1 MLSNCH
7 SAGFRYAL
15 APLLL
20 RYCTAQKLF
29 APLQH
34 VVEDSRDRTAM
45 GLALLVSVNKYW
57 FFKKV
62 FIMAKGSQ
70 FWGNASGK
78 LGEQVLYRAGGEQRA
93 RTYVARIKNPR
104 TEGQAVNRLS
114 MRNFATAFRA
124 FKDVIRLSFPNRP
137 VKESGFNAFI
147 KANKTASSAAISALA
162 ANSGYFVPKGLTISK
177 GNLGAILG
185 AFIVTPEGGRET
197 FEFNRFNVTGMSLS
211 EVQAI
216 AAPLGLT
223 VTDLDSL
230 DPVENETPSAAQ
242 VGKFLEL
249 IGYKSDATV
258 TCLQA
263 DYADEGFERVAPNVS
278 FTIYFNN
285 PYIMCTIH
293 FTDAEDA
300 TQDTTYMAVMVSQK
314 VDGKVDVTTSSFVPS
329 NNNTVL
335 ADQFVQ
341 GGDVYDELLNAY
353 VKNSEVLPSAV

>member
-1 MLSNCH
+1 
-7 SAGFRYAL
+7 
-15 APLLL
+15 
-20 RYCTAQKLF
+20 
-29 APLQH
+29 
-34 VVEDSRDRTAM
+34 
-45 GLALLVSVNKYW
+45 
-57 FFKKV
+57 
-62 FIMAKGSQ
+62 MAKGSQ

-124 FKDVIRLSFPNRP
+124 YKDVIRLSFPNRP
-137 VKESGFNAFI
+137 IKESGFNAFI
-147 KANKTASSAAISALA
+147 KANKTANSAAISALA
-162 ANSGYFVPKGLTISK
+162 ANAGYFVPKGLTISK
-177 GNLGAILG
+177 GNLGDIKG
-185 AFIVTPEGGRET
+185 SWVTSPEGETET
-197 FEFNRFNVTGMSLS
+197 FEFSRFNTSGMSLS
-211 EVQAI
+211 EIQAI

-223 VTDLDSL
+223 ITDLDSL
-230 DPVENETPSAAQ
+230 DPVENKTPSAAQ
-242 VGKFLEL
+242 VGQFLAL

-278 FTIYFNN
+278 FMVYFNN
-285 PYIMCTIH
+285 PHIVCMVN
-293 FTDAEDA
+293 FLDAADSS
-300 TQDTTYMAVMVSQK
+300 QDSTYMAVMVSQK

-329 NNNTVL
+329 NTKTVL

-341 GGDVYDELLNAY
+341 GGEIYDELLNAY

>member
-1 MLSNCH
+1 MSPGPWLS
-7 SAGFRYAL
+7 GM
-15 APLLL
+15 P
-20 RYCTAQKLF
+20 
-29 APLQH
+29 
-34 VVEDSRDRTAM
+34 
-45 GLALLVSVNKYW
+45 LLVSVNKYW

-78 LGEQVLYRAGGEQRA
+78 LGEQVLYRSGGEQRA

-104 TEGQAVNRLS
+104 SEGQAVNRLS

-147 KANKTASSAAISALA
+147 KANKTANSAAISALA
-162 ANSGYFVPKGLTISK
+162 ANAGYFVPKGLTIAK
-177 GNLGAILG
+177 GNLGAAPG
-185 AFIVTPEGGRET
+185 AWIVTPEGGRET
-197 FEFNRFNVTGMSLS
+197 FEFTKFNTTGMSL
-211 EVQAI
+211 EEIKAI

-223 VTDLDSL
+223 ITDLESL
-230 DPVENETPSAAQ
+230 DPVENKTPTTAQ

-249 IGYKSDATV
+249 LGLKSDAIV

-263 DYADEGFERVAPNVS
+263 DYADEGFERVAPKVS
-278 FTIYFNN
+278 FAIFFNK
-285 PYIMCTIH
+285 PYIQCTIH
-293 FTDAEDA
+293 FEDAED
-300 TQDTTYMAVMVSQK
+300 TTKDSIYMAVVVSQK
-314 VDGKVDVTTSSFVPS
+314 VDGKVDVTTASFVPC
-329 NNNTVL
+329 NDKTTL

-341 GGDVYDELLNAY
+341 GGEIYDELLNAY